1 MGAIMAPDTGL
12 MKSIVVNLSFFK
24 VGWLASVFTAA
35 SSMPVAG
42 TAVIGLAVLVHLLIS
57 KNANAEFRLL
67 AIAALI
73 GLVWESI
80 LVMTGLVEYNA
91 ASVLPGL
98 APYWIVAMWVLFA
111 TTINVGMRWLKKN
124 IYVAAIA
131 GAIGGPMSFLA
142 GSKAGAVSF
151 ADPTVSLIVI
161 GIGWAVLLP
170 VLVQV
175 ALRDDGSSENAVSEV
190 TNSPIAS
197 EARA

>member
-1 MGAIMAPDTGL
+1 MASETGL
-12 MKSIVVNLSFFK
+12 MKTIVVNLSFFK
-24 VGWLASVFTAA
+24 AGWLASVFTAA

-42 TAVIGLAVLVHLLIS
+42 TVVIGLAVLVHLLIS

-73 GLVWESI
+73 GLVWESF

-175 ALRDDGSSENAVSEV
+175 ALRNDDASASSDSDVSNNAVAGEV
-190 TNSPIAS
+190 
-197 EARA
+197 RA